1 MSTTREKAL
10 NRARV
15 AKHTKRAKERRV
27 QTIDIMG
34 EFLKYVKREPIQ
46 DAAGQLVGYACR
58 VEGPEDFHQRW
69 EAFAADHGMTAQEL
83 LDDSMVIY
91 FEEKR
96 RLRDERN

>member
-1 MSTTREKAL
+1 MGRDPVK
-10 NRARV
+10 NRANV
-15 AKHTKRAKERRV
+15 AKHTKKVKERRV
-27 QTIDIMG
+27 RTIDIME

-91 FEEKR
+91 FEEVR
-96 RLRDERN
+96 RLKDERN